1 MIKEFKYV
9 LYIAIIFFFFF
20 FVARYYFS
28 NEFKKKSF
36 RAINQIDNK
45 IITYSDKLI
54 ILDNDTNNIIEY
66 VEHEKN
72 KNKKKYYFWEL
83 LKND

>member
-36 RAINQIDNK
+36 RTINQIDNK
-45 IITYSDKLI
+45 IMTYSDKLI
-54 ILDNDTNNIIEY
+54 ILDNDTNNISQHNAPNTKH
-66 VEHEKN
+66 VPVAKRPQTA
-72 KNKKKYYFWEL
+72 
-83 LKND
+83 

>member
-36 RAINQIDNK
+36 RTINQIDNK
-45 IITYSDKLI
+45 IMTYSDKLI

-72 KNKKKYYFWEL
+72 KNKKTYYFWEL